1 MCLFHL
7 KLISRDL
14 RYKPSQMKRIN
25 RKHLL
30 IDLIVFTIFFF
41 ICLLF
46 YSHFDPNEMRSNA
59 IFPWDSGVYRGLA
72 DSLFSDNPNKIEA
85 IDPFGPRILFP
96 YIYGNIARITG
107 LSFIDSAYFLNLFS
121 TYLVTIFS
129 LIFWRF
135 YGTGRLLSLI
145 GIGLFTLFWAGPL
158 RGSGFYP
165 GSGFAF
171 ESLIVVCLFMILS
184 QFSKKNIWFIFILS
198 IFIFLLTCGRE
209 FVSYL
214 LIMVLLV
221 KYSLK
226 KWLIPKLN
234 NETSL
239 NTLVFKI
246 HEGLQ
251 NKSYLNLLIG
261 LSFSLGGYFFS
272 RSLVHDPN
280 ASYFILK
287 EIVQYGWFHIHVGE
301 LLYPYF
307 YALGPFFLCFL
318 LVIAFKKSRDLFVG
332 RLNKSNQHLDL
343 ILIFIAASVIFSI
356 IGGSD
361 SDRFILW
368 FFPFFGL
375 LGLKSIEVMLVFK
388 DKGMK
393 ISLVLVFVV
402 GLLWTRFYV
411 PAFSHVFFPG
421 DSYRAYGGIKTN
433 YDPDLFYGPS
443 FMEKYRVE
451 LKEVPYEDIY
461 SDSIVRDKI
470 SDHIEK
476 LPKVPLALKKESD
489 KQSPYKGVY
498 KYEINNIPFPLGF
511 AHNQYEILAAHPY
524 HGDKRI
530 RFLILIQWVTIF
542 GILILLNRFILRTKL

>member
-1 MCLFHL
+1 ME
-7 KLISRDL
+7 K
-14 RYKPSQMKRIN
+14 IN
-25 RKHLL
+25 KKHLI
-30 IDLIVFTIFFF
+30 IDAIIFTAFFF
-41 ICLLF
+41 ICLFF
-46 YSHFDPNEMRSNA
+46 YSYFDPNEIRSNS

-107 LSFIDSAYFLNLFS
+107 LSFIDSAYLLNLIS

-129 LIFWRF
+129 LIFWRLS
-135 YGTGRLLSLI
+135 GTSRSLSLI
-145 GIGLFTLFWAGPL
+145 GISLFTLFWAGPL

-165 GSGFAF
+165 GGGFAF
-171 ESLIVVCLFMILS
+171 ESLLVVSLFMILS
-184 QFSKKNIWFIFILS
+184 QFSKKNIWLILILS
-198 IFIFLLTCGRE
+198 ILIFLLSCGRE
-209 FVSYL
+209 FITYL
-214 LIMVLLV
+214 IIIVLIA

-226 KWLIPKLN
+226 EWLIPKLN
-234 NETSL
+234 NESSL
-239 NTLVFKI
+239 NALVFSI
-246 HEGLQ
+246 NEGLK
-251 NKSYLNLLIG
+251 NKSYLNLLVG

-280 ASYFILK
+280 ASYSVLK
-287 EIVQYGWFHIHVGE
+287 EIVQYGWFHVHIGE

-318 LVIAFKKSRDLFVG
+318 LVIVFKNSRHLFLD
-332 RLNKSNQHLDL
+332 RLIKSNQNLDL
-343 ILIFIAASVIFSI
+343 MLIFISASVIFSI

-388 DKGMK
+388 DKRMK
-393 ISLVLVFVV
+393 LSLVLVLIV

-411 PAFSHVFFPG
+411 PAFTHVFFPG

-443 FMEKYRVE
+443 FMEKFRVK
-451 LKEVPYEDIY
+451 LKDVPYEDIY

-470 SDHIEK
+470 PDYEKK
-476 LPKVPLALKKESD
+476 LPQVPLTLKKESD
-489 KQSPYKGVY
+489 NQSPYKGVY

-511 AHNQYEILAAHPY
+511 AHNQYEHLAAHPY
-524 HGDKRI
+524 HGDGRI
-530 RFLILIQWVTIF
+530 RFLILIQWITIF
-542 GILILLNRFILRTKL
+542 GILILINRFKLRNKN